1 MPTKAVE
8 RLQDW
13 AVNNWVVFHLCRYAC
28 KDARYLLSVALSF
41 GWWVIVPPRRKRV
54 AEQRNIF
61 VVSPDLNCWGWMI
74 EQRKSGN
81 IWAVAIL
88 PRLGVLF
95 YGIQARK
102 ASSLNNWSE
111 KESWLNL
118 WWIQEDLLY
127 LQQKSHLS
135 ALALALFCYPPY
147 CKVGFFVPF
156 WDYFGTFG

>member
-1 MPTKAVE
+1 MLVSMHNICF
-8 RLQDW
+8 LWLYSDG
-13 AVNNWVVFHLCRYAC
+13 
-28 KDARYLLSVALSF
+28 D
-41 GWWVIVPPRRKRV
+41 GWLFEQRRKSA

-61 VVSPDLNCWGWMI
+61 VVSPDLNRWGWMI

-88 PRLGVLF
+88 PRSGVFF

-118 WWIQEDLLY
+118 WWIQEDLLS

-135 ALALALFCYPPY
+135 ALALALF
-147 CKVGFFVPF
+147 VTHLIARWGFL
-156 WDYFGTFG
+156 YLFGTILGLLVGICLKYKGEKVC

>member
-1 MPTKAVE
+1 
-8 RLQDW
+8 
-13 AVNNWVVFHLCRYAC
+13 
-28 KDARYLLSVALSF
+28 
-41 GWWVIVPPRRKRV
+41 
-54 AEQRNIF
+54 
-61 VVSPDLNCWGWMI
+61 MI

-118 WWIQEDLLY
+118 WWIQEDLLS

-135 ALALALFCYPPY
+135 AQHLHY
-147 CKVGFFVPF
+147 FVTHLNAR
-156 WDYFGTFG
+156 WDFLYLFGTILGLLVRICLKYVGEKVC

>member
-1 MPTKAVE
+1 
-8 RLQDW
+8 
-13 AVNNWVVFHLCRYAC
+13 
-28 KDARYLLSVALSF
+28 
-41 GWWVIVPPRRKRV
+41 
-54 AEQRNIF
+54 
-61 VVSPDLNCWGWMI
+61 MI

-118 WWIQEDLLY
+118 WWIQEDLLS
-127 LQQKSHLS
+127 LQQKPHLVPKHLHYFVTHLI
-135 ALALALFCYPPY
+135 ARW
-147 CKVGFFVPF
+147 GFL
-156 WDYFGTFG
+156 YLFGTILGLLVGICLKYKGEKVC

>member
-1 MPTKAVE
+1 MSILSHLAKGFLLSIWLWFLNGSRVPRLNGE
-8 RLQDW
+8 RFLW
-13 AVNNWVVFHLCRYAC
+13 L
-28 KDARYLLSVALSF
+28 YLLGGGRLF
-41 GWWVIVPPRRKRV
+41 HQEER
-54 AEQRNIF
+54 EQQSKETSLG
-61 VVSPDLNCWGWMI
+61 VSPDLNCWGWMI

-81 IWAVAIL
+81 IWAVAIM

-118 WWIQEDLLY
+118 WWIQEDLLS

>member
-1 MPTKAVE
+1 
-8 RLQDW
+8 
-13 AVNNWVVFHLCRYAC
+13 
-28 KDARYLLSVALSF
+28 
-41 GWWVIVPPRRKRV
+41 
-54 AEQRNIF
+54 
-61 VVSPDLNCWGWMI
+61 MI
-74 EQRKSGN
+74 EQRKSWN

-88 PRLGVLF
+88 QRSGVFF

-118 WWIQEDLLY
+118 WWIQEDLLS

-147 CKVGFFVPF
+147 CKVGFFL
-156 WDYFGTFG
+156 YLFGTILGLLVRISLKYRGEKVC

>member
-1 MPTKAVE
+1 MSVLSHLAKCFFA
-8 RLQDW
+8 LHL
-13 AVNNWVVFHLCRYAC
+13 VVVLEWFKSATIEWRAF
-28 KDARYLLSVALSF
+28 SVALSF
-41 GWWVIVPPRRKRV
+41 GRWVIVPPRRKRA
-54 AEQRNIF
+54 AELRNIF
-61 VVSPDLNCWGWMI
+61 VLSPDLNCWGWMI
-74 EQRKSGN
+74 EQRKSWN

-88 PRLGVLF
+88 QRSGVFF

-118 WWIQEDLLY
+118 WWIQEDLLS

-156 WDYFGTFG
+156 WDYFGTSD